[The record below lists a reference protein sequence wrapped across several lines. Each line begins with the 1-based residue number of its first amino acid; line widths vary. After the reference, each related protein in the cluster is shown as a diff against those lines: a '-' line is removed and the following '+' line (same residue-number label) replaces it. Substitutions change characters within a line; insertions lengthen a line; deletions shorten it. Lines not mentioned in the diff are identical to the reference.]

1 MKTLKSKQDIEL
13 QEKEPFVLH
22 FEKRAM
28 MTFFSRQLSGSSGGG
43 SSTEHSGFSHRPAL
57 IQPSFLFVCSV
68 SATLTGSPEISH
80 ILLTTS
86 QEQRQQLR
94 TQYQCSITPSIDPFK
109 VREAETTGFE

>member
-22 FEKRAM
+22 FEKRQL
-28 MTFFSRQLSGSSGGG
+28 SRQLSGSSGGG

-86 QEQRQQLR
+86 QEQLQQLR

-109 VREAETTGFE
+109 VMEAETTGFE